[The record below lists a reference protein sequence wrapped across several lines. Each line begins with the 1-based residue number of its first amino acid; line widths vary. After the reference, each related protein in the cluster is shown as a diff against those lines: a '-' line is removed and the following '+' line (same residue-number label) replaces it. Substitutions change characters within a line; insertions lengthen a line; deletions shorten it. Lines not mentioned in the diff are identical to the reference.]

1 MLFFFALLVHI
12 MAGGCTN
19 RPIKRFED
27 GMVKEIKVKDKI
39 PPSMLTDRHT
49 SALPGS
55 HVG

>member
-1 MLFFFALLVHI
+1 MVEDVL
-12 MAGGCTN
+12 N